1 MRFFHFK
8 ERYDQNIAPRRTREG
23 RIFEAVTMVILLMSI
38 ILELAVWRKTGT
50 PTGLKKLALGI
61 IGSLAYLLDAYQPSV
76 NEYGSRAKTPKQRL
90 YATRGIRIMA
100 IMIALITLAIG
111 LYNAGAITQV
121 VEDVI
126 IIGASG
132 VFFLIWTSMLFL
144 IQKIR

>member
-38 ILELAVWRKTGT
+38 ILELVVWRKTGT
-50 PTGLKKLALGI
+50 PTGLKHLAIGI
-61 IGSLAYLLDAYQPSV
+61 VISLTLLLNAYHPRD

-100 IMIALITLAIG
+100 IMMALMTLAIG
-111 LYNAGAITQV
+111 LHNAGVIAQV

-126 IIGASG
+126 IIGTFG
-132 VFFLIWTSMLFL
+132 VFFLIWTSMIFL
-144 IQKIR
+144 IRKIR